1 MSVYLEDL
9 AVGQVYESGTVAITA
24 AGIKAFAR
32 KFDPQPFHLDEAA
45 AQESIFAGLAASGW
59 YTASLTMRLL
69 VTGKLHIA
77 GGLVGA
83 GVEEIRWP
91 RPVRPGDMLHA
102 RSEVVNVRISQS
114 RPDRGIVR
122 LRTTTLNQDEQAVQ
136 MMVANLMVPRR
147 PDAAS
152 SPAYESPSQ

>member
-24 AGIKAFAR
+24 AGIKEFAR
-32 KFDPQPFHLDEAA
+32 EFDPQPFHLDEAA
-45 AQESIFAGLAASGW
+45 AQGSIFAGLAASGW

-69 VTGKLHIA
+69 VTGKLRIA

-91 RPVRPGDMLHA
+91 RPVRPGDVLHA

-136 MMVANLMVPRR
+136 MMVANLMVPCR